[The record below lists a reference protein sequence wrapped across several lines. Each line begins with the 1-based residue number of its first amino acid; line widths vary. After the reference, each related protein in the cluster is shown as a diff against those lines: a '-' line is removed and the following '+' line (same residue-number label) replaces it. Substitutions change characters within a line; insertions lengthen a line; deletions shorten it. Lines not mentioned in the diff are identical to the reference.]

1 MTVAA
6 VTLRDTRLFL
16 NRETSLLAFHRRVLA
31 QAQDARVPLLERLR
45 FLCIS
50 CTNLD
55 EFFEVRVATIRHQLN
70 FLGSKPWPDG
80 RSPTD
85 VLAAIRE
92 EVLDLMREQYQT
104 WNQELKPALNAAG
117 IRFLSRDEWNARQ
130 RRWLHHYFHEE
141 LMPVLSPLGLDP
153 AHPFPRILNKSLNM
167 AVVLKGKDAFGR
179 EADLALVRAPRSL
192 PRLVRLPKEVASSD
206 NDVVLLSAILQ
217 DFVDDLFPGM
227 KVKGVYPSGSPAT
240 ASCGWTSSTSTT
252 WPMH

>member
-1 MTVAA
+1 
-6 VTLRDTRLFL
+6 
-16 NRETSLLAFHRRVLA
+16 
-31 QAQDARVPLLERLR
+31 
-45 FLCIS
+45 
-50 CTNLD
+50 
-55 EFFEVRVATIRHQLN
+55 
-70 FLGSKPWPDG
+70 
-80 RSPTD
+80 
-85 VLAAIRE
+85 
-92 EVLDLMREQYQT
+92 
-104 WNQELKPALNAAG
+104 
-117 IRFLSRDEWNARQ
+117 
-130 RRWLHHYFHEE
+130 
-141 LMPVLSPLGLDP
+141 
-153 AHPFPRILNKSLNM
+153 M